1 MAHSAVGNYTSRGN
15 RPFPVARCPLADT
28 CDVDFPV
35 RKVSYCPSLSGNAFL
50 YGPKRS
56 ETIRLSETGVV
67 RSVARCRGTVRPP
80 ETGGVR
86 SVAYQEAGG
95 NRSHDLFS
103 PSASKEGMDEL
114 CLASKEGMDEPC
126 LASKE
131 GMDEPCL
138 ASKEGMDE
146 PCLASKEGMDEPCL
160 DSKEGM
166 DEPCLASQEGMDEPC
181 LASKEG
187 MDEPCLDSTEGMD
200 EPCLT
205 LFDFR

>member
-1 MAHSAVGNYTSRGN
+1 MAHSAIGNYTSRGN

-35 RKVSYCPSLSGNAFL
+35 RKLSYFPSLSGDAIP

-86 SVAYQEAGG
+86 SVACQEAGEH
-95 NRSHDLFS
+95 RSHDLLS
-103 PSASKEGMDEL
+103 PSTSKY
-114 CLASKEGMDEPC
+114 
-126 LASKE
+126 
-131 GMDEPCL
+131 
-138 ASKEGMDE
+138 
-146 PCLASKEGMDEPCL
+146 
-160 DSKEGM
+160 
-166 DEPCLASQEGMDEPC
+166 
-181 LASKEG
+181 
-187 MDEPCLDSTEGMD
+187 GMD

-205 LFDFR
+205 SQTTV